1 MSLNDPISNALTT
14 IRNALRAKKE
24 SVDIPNSKIINSII
38 DILKQNGYVD
48 NLKLMPDKKQGILRV
63 YLKYVNTRPA
73 IRNLVRIS
81 KLSRRVYVKAKDKTS
96 VLRGLGLAIV
106 STSQGIMTD
115 REARDK
121 KVGGEIICK
130 VW

>member
-1 MSLNDPISNALTT
+1 MSLSDPIADALTV

-24 SVDIPNSKIINSII
+24 NVDIPNSRIISSIV
-38 DILKQNGYVD
+38 DILKQNGYVE
-48 NLKLMPDKKQGILRV
+48 NAKLMEDKKQGILRV
-63 YLKYVNTRPA
+63 YLKYVNARPA

-81 KLSRRVYVKAKDKTS
+81 KSSRRVYVRAKDKTS
-96 VLRGLGLAIV
+96 VLRGLGLAII
-106 STSQGIMTD
+106 STSRGIMTD
-115 REARDK
+115 KEAREK